1 MRISFLDLS
10 RPKATAKALA
20 SLSPQLKLCRV
31 QDVLAQV
38 LLYRDWHDLSAN
50 GRGNTPAT
58 ADDATLMHV
67 ITGLAAKLDLEAA
80 DVQHVVSKARLLS
93 PGALPLETQLRLCTA
108 IWRRNL
114 GALGRGKA
122 GTMVKVKTHGTVEAA
137 YLQEAGRPTFLLFDS
152 GLGDRADFTV
162 VTPREPPPD
171 FLPSC
176 LWLPYG
182 YWILKDGSEII
193 FSRDYFP
200 LWRVTDLSVERLD
213 PWLWINGIT
222 EQRHFANSAAT
233 NHWHYGS
240 ARELALRHLSERR
253 ISSLPRLVN
262 VMAYLF
268 EPGVRKLSHSVE
280 RLCVAR
286 GASARVPTYAHLN
299 SRFAFVS

>member
-50 GRGNTPAT
+50 GRGDPPAT
-58 ADDATLMHV
+58 ADDATFMHV
-67 ITGLAAKLDLEAA
+67 ITELAAKLDLEAA

-93 PGALPLETQLRLCTA
+93 PGALSLETQLRLCTA
-108 IWRRNL
+108 IWRRNM
-114 GALGRGKA
+114 GAPGRSKP
-122 GTMVKVKTHGTVEAA
+122 GTMVKVETHGIVEAA

-152 GLGDRADFTV
+152 GLGDRADFAV
-162 VTPREPPPD
+162 VTPRQPLPD

-200 LWRVTDLSVERLD
+200 LWRVSRHSVERLD

-222 EQRHFANSAAT
+222 EQRHFANSAGT
-233 NHWHYGS
+233 NRWHYGS
-240 ARELALRHLSERR
+240 ARELALRHLSDRR
-253 ISSLPRLVN
+253 ISGLPRLVS

-268 EPGVRKLSHSVE
+268 DPGARKISHCIT
-280 RLCVAR
+280 RLHSEHGDTR
-286 GASARVPTYAHLN
+286 SLPGYAQLN
-299 SRFAFVS
+299 NRLAIA